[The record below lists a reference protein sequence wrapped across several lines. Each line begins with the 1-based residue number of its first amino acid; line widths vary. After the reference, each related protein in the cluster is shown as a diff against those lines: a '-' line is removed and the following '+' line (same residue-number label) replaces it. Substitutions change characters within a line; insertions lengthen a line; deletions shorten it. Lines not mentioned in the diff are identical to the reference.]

1 MLDFLWAMVVAIVVI
16 FAVKLV
22 WMALLSAQGGDL
34 SARRTQDDLHRRC
47 AYLVHRLIH
56 RGVTWREMPRFL
68 SPQFQGEWALVTH
81 SMTAAALA
89 DRAFL
94 SPDSRDESLTHMD
107 RLLERVLLPDF
118 RVFDTELWE
127 RDALSDLTGERGHI
141 GYLGHLN
148 FMLAAYHMLGG
159 ADPEYAHL
167 FGRVTKHLTAVLY
180 ARPWLN
186 AETYPG
192 EIYIP
197 DNAVVAASLALYDRV
212 YPHRAS
218 GVAQNWLDRLST
230 LHDLATD
237 LPVFNLDGR
246 GEPLQMSRG
255 SGVAWTIFYQ
265 SHVDLATAQDD
276 YWRLKD
282 HFWRSYAPGC
292 AAVCEW
298 PHCAGGLGDVDS
310 GPLLLGM
317 SPAATG
323 FAMAGARLAGDE
335 KGLQEL
341 ARTAEMAG
349 FSVQWRGR
357 RSYLTAP
364 LVGNAILTAMRTAT
378 PWDERWL

>member
-1 MLDFLWAMVVAIVVI
+1 MLDFLWAIVAAIVVI

-22 WMALLSAQGGDL
+22 WLALFSAQGGHL
-34 SARRTQDDLHRRC
+34 SARSTQADLYRRS
-47 AYLVHRLIH
+47 AFLVHRLLH
-56 RGVTWREMPRFL
+56 RGVTPQDMPRFL

-81 SMTAAALA
+81 SMAASALA
-89 DRAFL
+89 NRAFL
-94 SPDSRDESLTHMD
+94 SPDSRDESLAHID
-107 RLLERVLLPDF
+107 RLLERVLLPNF
-118 RVFDTELWE
+118 RVFDTELWGI
-127 RDALSDLTGERGHI
+127 DALSDLEGERGHI

-148 FMLAAYHMLGG
+148 FMLAAYHMLDG

-167 FGRVTKHLTAVLY
+167 FYRVTNHLTAVLY
-180 ARPWLN
+180 ARPWRN

-197 DNAVVAASLALYDRV
+197 DNAVVAASLALYERI

-218 GVAQNWLDRLST
+218 GVAQDWLDRLST
-230 LHDLATD
+230 LRDLATD
-237 LPVFNLDGR
+237 LPVFSLDGR
-246 GEPLQMSRG
+246 GQPLQMSRG

-265 SHVDLATAQDD
+265 SHVDLAMAQAD
-276 YWRLKD
+276 YWRLKR
-282 HFWRSYAPGC
+282 HFWRPYAPRC
-292 AAVCEW
+292 AAICEW

-335 KGLQEL
+335 QGLREL
-341 ARTAEMAG
+341 AQTAELAG

-364 LVGNAILTAMRTAT
+364 LVGNAILTAMRSAT
-378 PWDERWL
+378 PWNERWL